1 MSLSW
6 TQQDTMTGRSWV
18 RAALLLALRF
28 GMAVVFIGAAIPK
41 IQAPDLF
48 ALNIYNYQILPA
60 WGVNAMAV
68 LLPWLELVIGVG
80 LGLGIWSR
88 ACALTMTGLMS
99 VFLVALVTAA
109 VRGLNISC
117 GCFEVGEQTAGS
129 SLIWAALRDLAF
141 LVAAVLLVRTDGG
154 PRPLDFIRLKKSN

>member
-6 TQQDTMTGRSWV
+6 TQQQTRTGRSWA
-18 RAALLLALRF
+18 RAAFLLTLRL
-28 GMAVVFIGAAIPK
+28 GMAAVFIGAAIPK
-41 IQAPDLF
+41 IKAPDLF
-48 ALNIYNYQILPA
+48 ALNIYNYQMLPA

-68 LLPWLELVIGVG
+68 LLPWLELIVGVG

-109 VRGLNISC
+109 IRGLNISC
-117 GCFEVGEQTAGS
+117 GCFEVGEETASS
-129 SLIWAALRDLAF
+129 SLLWSALRDLAF
-141 LVAAVLLVRTDGG
+141 LVAAVILVRNDGG
-154 PRPLDFIRLKKSN
+154 PGPLDLIRLKKSN